1 MQDHRLAKKLEQL
14 DVMNY
19 LLYAHDTFSSSDYRE
34 MLKVAENMYR
44 TTLEVLEHIKHEAK
58 KEK

>member
-19 LLYAHDTFSSSDYRE
+19 LLYAHDTFSSSDYRD

-44 TTLEVLEHIKHEAK
+44 TTLEVLGTY
-58 KEK
+58 